1 MSYSL
6 SAADDEAL
14 AKIPRHKTGTK
25 RHKDLIIRSS
35 FVHSEKVCATTRA
48 ALESLRGVRS
58 SNFGFQVQGAPSRLA
73 ATGTLRVGLSMMILR
88 PRTAGGGSGAAMGSC
103 KNSLFVII
111 PLRQSQSRELLFARD

>member
-1 MSYSL
+1 MHVYPMSYSL

-73 ATGTLRVGLSMMILR
+73 PTGTLRVGLSMMILR
-88 PRTAGGGSGAAMGSC
+88 ARTAGGNSGAVMGSC
-103 KNSLFVII
+103 KDSLF
-111 PLRQSQSRELLFARD
+111 